1 MTPKPADND
10 KNTKVNHNKKR
21 HSLRYVVLA
30 VVFVAFLVYAVYAI
44 ANINMQIADKQAEYD
59 SLQSQ
64 IQIQEI
70 KNSELEHVLNYSDEE
85 YLDYVIRKAHTDL
98 DYVRQGERVF
108 VNSSGN

>member
-1 MTPKPADND
+1 MTPKQAKNDNIS
-10 KNTKVNHNKKR
+10 NSKKKAK
-21 HSLRYVVLA
+21 HPLRYIFLGA
-30 VVFVAFLVYAVYAI
+30 VFLAFLTYAVYVI
-44 ANINMQIADKQAEYD
+44 ANISTQIADKQAEYD

-85 YLDYVIRKAHTDL
+85 YLDYVIKKAHTDL